1 MSGPAVPTWA
11 GVRERLRP
19 SRWSLSTKLVA
30 VVVGLFLVVTVATAS
45 LTVVLLRDSLMDQL
59 DQDVSSAA
67 MRAGGVNRGP
77 APGDG
82 GPARPLP
89 GGRGES
95 LTLVISDSGTTSRV
109 EHDQTVG
116 TLTAA
121 QVTQLQDAGLGPN
134 PRTVDVRG
142 LGDYRLVALARPD
155 GDVLI
160 TGLPTS
166 GVTYAVGQYATLVT
180 GSTAVGLVIV
190 GAAGLWLVRR
200 NLAALQ
206 RVSHTA
212 TQVSRLKLDEGDVAL
227 AQRVPAADTDE
238 RTEVGQ
244 VGLALNSLLDNVE
257 GALQARHESEQRV
270 RQFVADASHELR
282 TPLASIRGYAELSR
296 RERDPVPP
304 SVTHALGRVESEAL
318 RMQDLVEDLLLL
330 ARLDAGRPLER
341 DPVDLTRVVVDAV
354 GDAHAA
360 SPDHRWQL
368 DLPEEPVEVVGDEAR
383 LHQVLV
389 NLLANARTHTPE
401 GTCVT
406 TALRRDGD
414 EVRLSVADDGPGIPE
429 SLRPNVFQRFTRGDD
444 SRNRAA
450 GSTGL
455 GLSIVDAVATSHGGR
470 VELSSASGE
479 TRFTVVLPVG

>member
-1 MSGPAVPTWA
+1 
-11 GVRERLRP
+11 
-19 SRWSLSTKLVA
+19 
-30 VVVGLFLVVTVATAS
+30 
-45 LTVVLLRDSLMDQL
+45 
-59 DQDVSSAA
+59 
-67 MRAGGVNRGP
+67 
-77 APGDG
+77 
-82 GPARPLP
+82 
-89 GGRGES
+89 
-95 LTLVISDSGTTSRV
+95 
-109 EHDQTVG
+109 
-116 TLTAA
+116 
-121 QVTQLQDAGLGPN
+121 
-134 PRTVDVRG
+134 
-142 LGDYRLVALARPD
+142 
-155 GDVLI
+155 
-160 TGLPTS
+160 
-166 GVTYAVGQYATLVT
+166 
-180 GSTAVGLVIV
+180 
-190 GAAGLWLVRR
+190 VRR